1 MLNAGSLNIDANA
14 LDSKNVKGNVFIKT
28 SETSYYTENVANIA
42 NTTDNMGSFNIAE
55 LLEKNVGEEEI
66 SSLVIYSSARF
77 GSDYAIT
84 SNGSAFVN
92 LGNNLDILLNT
103 VAFLTDRGDTIRI
116 RKTTENVFITEAT
129 NQQSRIVVTIIF
141 SVPIIIILVGMIVP
155 LVRRRRK

>member
-1 MLNAGSLNIDANA
+1 M
-14 LDSKNVKGNVFIKT
+14 
-28 SETSYYTENVANIA
+28 
-42 NTTDNMGSFNIAE
+42 
-55 LLEKNVGEEEI
+55 EKNVGEEEI

-77 GSDYAIT
+77 GLDYAIT

-103 VAFLTDRGDTIRI
+103 VAFLTDRADTIRI

-141 SVPIIIILVGMIVP
+141 SIPIIIILVGIILP